1 MNEIQDITDKL
12 KSSKPSNESSIRA
25 NLRTFTED
33 KKQVKVFLSAL
44 YAVLNTLPTEQ
55 LGKIAHIIDDAKL
68 KGGRRKSGT
77 KKNKT
82 KKTKKTKR
90 RKSNTKTNTKRR
102 TGGTNYYNDSSSED
116 DTIST
121 NSNDD
126 MECSI
131 CLDTFEIILPNEDMM
146 KISHG
151 QGENPHYFHKYCL
164 KRYFDVSR
172 NTICPTCKTPFP
184 RNQVVDLGVIP
195 QIREEERQEPRT
207 GYILKIMSF
216 VAVSIAVLSTT
227 TQITGEMMETGF
239 VLAGTL
245 YQVFKALLEI
255 LSIYLRENTVIN
267 QTQLL
272 AIIAFITIVFL
283 RRRNQ

>member
-12 KSSKPSNESSIRA
+12 NSSKPSNDSSIRA

-68 KGGRRKSGT
+68 KGGRRKAKKT
-77 KKNKT
+77 KKRRQSKT
-82 KKTKKTKR
+82 MKTKKTKR

-102 TGGTNYYNDSSSED
+102 IGGTNYYNDSSSED
-116 DTIST
+116 DTASN
-121 NSNDD
+121 NSQDD

-164 KRYFDVSR
+164 KRYFEVSR
-172 NTICPTCKTPFP
+172 NTTCPTCKTPFP
-184 RNQVVDLGVIP
+184 RNQVVDLGFIP
-195 QIREEERQEPRT
+195 QALQEQEPRT
-207 GYILKIMSF
+207 GYILQIMTF
-216 VAVSIAVLSTT
+216 VAVSITVLAS
-227 TQITGEMMETGF
+227 ISRGEMMETGV

-267 QTQLL
+267 PTQLL
-272 AIIAFITIVFL
+272 AIIAFVTIVFL
-283 RRRNQ
+283 RRSQR